1 MYATFYPIHHDKIIE
16 GLKMLDFS
24 ILNSRI
30 EADDVLSNYIEEC
43 DVRQFLLKSMYW
55 KKKGN

>member
-1 MYATFYPIHHDKIIE
+1 
-16 GLKMLDFS
+16 MLDFS
-24 ILNSRI
+24 ILKSRSQ
-30 EADDVLSNYIEEC
+30 ADAVLSKYIEDC